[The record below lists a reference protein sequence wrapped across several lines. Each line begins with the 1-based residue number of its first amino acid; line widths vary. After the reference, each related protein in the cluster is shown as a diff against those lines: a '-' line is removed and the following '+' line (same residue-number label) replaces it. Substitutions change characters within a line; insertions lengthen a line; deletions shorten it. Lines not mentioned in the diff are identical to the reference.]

1 MKFTH
6 CAAYSFGSGFKC
18 LLNKISDPGPGPGQY
33 NQTSLDVYKKKNPNY
48 RIGTAKRAAQVI
60 NKNPGPGA
68 YEVKTDEKTSPPKY
82 SFHNPLG
89 DTKSRLKLG
98 ESGDNFKGDSSG
110 TPGPG
115 TYNIRTDKSL
125 EVPTYKFGTDKKC
138 KDYQTSCAP
147 NHFYNTVGSPGDNT
161 PKFSFGK
168 DPKGTSMR
176 PTTPGPKYETMG
188 KFGSEAPKFSFGK
201 EQRGTLSRA
210 TTPGPGKYKIR
221 KSFGADARKIT
232 ISPYGRDQYKYN
244 SFPGPG
250 AYRPNSNTVKRRY
263 PTYKIGSAK
272 RRQLYESDP
281 NFPSPTTYNPNPMAN
296 STRPGS
302 PSWRIGTGKRPKL
315 YNTSIAPGPGM
326 YNMSS
331 RSTQGPR
338 YTLRGKYK
346 LKTDN
351 CSPGPGM
358 YNNDTQKHLFRN
370 PAWKIGTSQRNDDLK
385 RVVRDGYPGPGN
397 YRPIVKRKNSN
408 NIKIGKEKRSFVL
421 KKDTPGPGQYKI
433 PCEFDNVNDY
443 TRQQGKF
450 DENYRYV

>member
-1 MKFTH
+1 
-6 CAAYSFGSGFKC
+6 
-18 LLNKISDPGPGPGQY
+18 
-33 NQTSLDVYKKKNPNY
+33 
-48 RIGTAKRAAQVI
+48 
-60 NKNPGPGA
+60 
-68 YEVKTDEKTSPPKY
+68 
-82 SFHNPLG
+82 
-89 DTKSRLKLG
+89 
-98 ESGDNFKGDSSG
+98 
-110 TPGPG
+110 
-115 TYNIRTDKSL
+115 
-125 EVPTYKFGTDKKC
+125 
-138 KDYQTSCAP
+138 
-147 NHFYNTVGSPGDNT
+147 
-161 PKFSFGK
+161 
-168 DPKGTSMR
+168 
-176 PTTPGPKYETMG
+176 
-188 KFGSEAPKFSFGK
+188 
-201 EQRGTLSRA
+201 
-210 TTPGPGKYKIR
+210 
-221 KSFGADARKIT
+221 
-232 ISPYGRDQYKYN
+232 
-244 SFPGPG
+244 
-250 AYRPNSNTVKRRY
+250 
-263 PTYKIGSAK
+263 
-272 RRQLYESDP
+272 
-281 NFPSPTTYNPNPMAN
+281 MAN

-408 NIKIGKEKRSFVL
+408 NIKIGKEKRGFVL